1 MPNPIDHEYRFDRMP
16 LSRGRCRLYC
26 RTFSFSGEPFML
38 SPFRT
43 LLAGALLASS
53 APLALAQSSTWKIDP
68 NHSAAGFTVRHM
80 GISNVHGRFG
90 GVTGEIVLDPA
101 DLSKSSV
108 KATIDTTTVDTGVA
122 ARDTDLKSDHFF
134 DAAKYPTM
142 TFVSKSVTK
151 NGDGYTVT
159 GDLTMHGVNR
169 QVVLAMDAPS
179 KELAM
184 EKQTRRGFDATTTIH
199 RQDFGLNYGGT
210 LKTGDAMIG
219 NDVKVTLEVEA
230 TKE

>member
-1 MPNPIDHEYRFDRMP
+1 
-16 LSRGRCRLYC
+16 
-26 RTFSFSGEPFML
+26 ML

-43 LLAGALLASS
+43 LLAGALVVSS

-80 GISNVHGRFG
+80 GISNVRGRFG
-90 GVTGEIVLDPA
+90 GVSGEIVLDPA
-101 DLSKSSV
+101 DLSKASV

-134 DAAKYPTM
+134 DVAKYPTM

-151 NGDGYTVT
+151 SGDGYTVT
-159 GDLTMHGVNR
+159 GDLTMHGVTK
-169 QVVLAMDAPS
+169 QVVLEMDAPS
-179 KELAM
+179 KEVPM
-184 EKQTRRGFDATTTIH
+184 GKQTRRGFDATTTIH

>member
-1 MPNPIDHEYRFDRMP
+1 
-16 LSRGRCRLYC
+16 
-26 RTFSFSGEPFML
+26 ML

-68 NHSAAGFTVRHM
+68 SHSAAGFTVRHM

-90 GVTGEIVLDPA
+90 GVAGELVLDPA

-159 GDLTMHGVNR
+159 GDLTMHGVTR

-219 NDVKVTLEVEA
+219 DDVKVTLEVEA
-230 TKE
+230 IKQ

>member
-1 MPNPIDHEYRFDRMP
+1 
-16 LSRGRCRLYC
+16 
-26 RTFSFSGEPFML
+26 ML

-43 LLAGALLASS
+43 LLAGALLAGSV
-53 APLALAQSSTWKIDP
+53 PLALAQSSPSTWKIDP

-134 DAAKYPTM
+134 DVAKYPTM
-142 TFVSKSVTK
+142 TFLSKSVTK
-151 NGDGYTVT
+151 SDDGYRVT
-159 GDLTMHGVNR
+159 GDLTMHGVTR

-179 KELAM
+179 QELAI

-219 NDVKVTLEVEA
+219 DDVKVTLEVEA
-230 TKE
+230 IKK